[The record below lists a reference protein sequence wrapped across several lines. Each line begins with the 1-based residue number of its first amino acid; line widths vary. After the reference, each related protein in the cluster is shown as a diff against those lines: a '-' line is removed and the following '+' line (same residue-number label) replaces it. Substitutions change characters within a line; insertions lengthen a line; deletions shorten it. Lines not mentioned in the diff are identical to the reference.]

1 MIGWLRGTVVD
12 RTPKGEV
19 IVDVGG
25 VGYRLTVTTPALA
38 SLSIGSTATV
48 HVHTH
53 VREDALVL
61 YGFPTRDARTCFEI
75 LIGTHGVGP
84 ALALAIL
91 SAHSPDR
98 LRAAVIDDDEAALTI
113 VPGVGKKTA
122 ARLLVELK
130 GRFDTAEF
138 EADVVTIGAQAAG
151 GETTTEPE
159 ARSAVSDVRA
169 ALAELGYSAE
179 EIRTVVKKLP
189 ASGDASTLLRQA
201 LRILADGVR

>member
-38 SLSIGSTATV
+38 GLSLGATATL

-98 LRAAVIDDDEAALTI
+98 LRSAVIDDDEAALTI

-138 EADVVTIGAQAAG
+138 EADVAKIGAGAAG
-151 GETTTEPE
+151 GETSTEPE

-169 ALAELGYSAE
+169 ALVELGYSPE

-189 ASGDASTLLRQA
+189 SSGDASTLLRQA
-201 LRILADGVR
+201 LRVLADGAR

>member
-1 MIGWLRGTVVD
+1 MIGWLRGPVVD

-19 IVDVGG
+19 IVDVNG
-25 VGYRLTVTTPALA
+25 VGYRVTVPTPALSGL
-38 SLSIGSTATV
+38 SLGVTATLF
-48 HVHTH
+48 VHTH

-61 YGFPTRDARTCFEI
+61 YGFATRDARTCFEI

-84 ALALAIL
+84 SLALAIL

-98 LRAAVIDDDEAALTI
+98 LRAAVIDDDEAALTV

-138 EADVVTIGAQAAG
+138 EATMVSIGSGASG
-151 GETTTEPE
+151 GEAASEPE
-159 ARSAVSDVRA
+159 ARSAVADVRA
-169 ALAELGYSAE
+169 ALVELGYSAD

-189 ASGDASTLLRQA
+189 SGGDAAGLLRQA
-201 LRILADGVR
+201 LRILADGGS